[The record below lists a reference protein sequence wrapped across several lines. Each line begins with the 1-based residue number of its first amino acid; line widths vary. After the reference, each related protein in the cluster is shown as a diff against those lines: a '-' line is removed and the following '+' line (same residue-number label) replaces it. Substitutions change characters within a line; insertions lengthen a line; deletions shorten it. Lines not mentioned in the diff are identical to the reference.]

1 MTMSRRDALRVGGL
15 AALGTL
21 AGLPAVAA
29 GAGRGSKEG
38 RLLRIAHL
46 TDTHIQPELRAH
58 EGLAA
63 CLKHVNGLADKPDL
77 IVTGGDHIFDSMAT
91 SEARAGEQWDLWTKV
106 LRDENGIPV
115 ESCLGNH
122 DVWGWTRSKSKVTGD
137 EPMYG
142 KRWAVEAL
150 GMAGRHRAIT
160 RAGWRIIFLDSVF
173 PNGESYLAKL
183 DGEQLEWLKGELAA
197 SAGMRVLVVSH
208 IPIFSVAV
216 LEFGG
221 KEERTE
227 HKVPEALMHVDAG
240 RLHAMFVKHGNVRAC
255 LSGHLHLVDRC
266 EYDGVSYLCNGA
278 VSGNWWKGRHRRCDE
293 GYALVDLYEDGRVER
308 EYVEYGW
315 RA

>member
-1 MTMSRRDALRVGGL
+1 MTITRRDALRVGGL

-21 AGLPAVAA
+21 AGLPAIAA
-29 GAGRGSKEG
+29 ERKGTGGRV
-38 RLLRIAHL
+38 LRIAHL

-63 CLKHVNGLADKPDL
+63 CLKHVNALEDKPDL

-91 SEARAGEQWDLWTKV
+91 SEARAREQWDLWTKV

-122 DVWGWTRSKSKVTGD
+122 DVWGWTKSKSGVTGA

-142 KRWAVEAL
+142 KRWAVDAL
-150 GMAGRHRAIT
+150 GMGGRYRAAT

-173 PNGESYLAKL
+173 PNGESYIAKL
-183 DGEQLEWLKGELAA
+183 DDEQLEWLKGELAA

-227 HKVPEALMHVDAG
+227 NRVPAGLMHVDAG

-293 GYALVDLYEDGRVER
+293 GYALVDLYDDGRVER
-308 EYVEYGW
+308 EYVVYGW
-315 RA
+315 KA

>member
-1 MTMSRRDALRVGGL
+1 MAITRRDALRVGGL
-15 AALGTL
+15 AALGAL
-21 AGLPAVAA
+21 GGAGLPAMAA
-29 GAGRGSKEG
+29 ERGGKGGRV
-38 RLLRIAHL
+38 LRIAHL

-63 CLKHVNGLADKPDL
+63 CLKHVNALADKPDL
-77 IVTGGDHIFDSMAT
+77 IVTGGDHIFDSFAS
-91 SEARAGEQWDLWTKV
+91 SEARAREQWDLWAKA

-115 ESCLGNH
+115 ESCIGNH
-122 DVWGWTRSKSKVTGD
+122 DVWGWAKSKSGATGA

-142 KRWAVEAL
+142 KQWATEAL
-150 GMAGRHRAIT
+150 RIPGRYRAIT

-173 PNGESYLAKL
+173 PNGEGYIAKL
-183 DGEQLEWLKGELAA
+183 DDEQLEWLKGELAA

-227 HKVPEALMHVDAG
+227 NKVPAGLMHVDAG

-293 GYALVDLYEDGRVER
+293 GYAIVDLYDDGRVER
-308 EYVEYGW
+308 EYVVYGW
-315 RA
+315 KA